1 MSARDPIGV
10 LIVDDHDMVRKGL
23 AAFLKVKPDL
33 ELVGEA
39 SDGPVALCM
48 CGERL
53 PDVMLIDLAM
63 TDIDG
68 IETTQQIPGN

>member
-1 MSARDPIGV
+1 M
-10 LIVDDHDMVRKGL
+10 
-23 AAFLKVKPDL
+23 KPDL

-39 SDGPVALCM
+39 SDGPMALCM